1 MSFVEKWQHDIW
13 PVVHEKY
20 WQVLAQRPAKQ
31 DTATGTHYGEKVYEL
46 LKKKKEIRNV
56 ACNLAYTDPTE
67 NTVLQTEIS
76 FSTVERFALDMFVNI
91 APGTDDKV
99 AGSAASDIVVAEDG
113 SGGRQ
118 AERILH
124 GKKAWN
130 IPARVPRGYEI
141 PIAICSIDVEP
152 EKGKFRRLG
161 LDVAVNATWL
171 AMKWA
176 LEDNNEAAEQA
187 LEKLMLAV
195 RFSLF
200 RRG

>member
-1 MSFVEKWQHDIW
+1 MSFVEKWQHDMW

-20 WQVLAQRPAKQ
+20 RQVLAQRPAKQ
-31 DTATGTHYGEKVYEL
+31 DTATGTHYGEHVYEF
-46 LKKKKEIRNV
+46 LKIKKEIRNI

-141 PIAICSIDVEP
+141 PIAICSMVEP

-161 LDVAVNATWL
+161 LDVAVNATWS
-171 AMKWA
+171 AMTWA
-176 LEDNNEAAEQA
+176 LEDNNENAEQA
-187 LEKLMLAV
+187 LEN
-195 RFSLF
+195 
-200 RRG
+200 

>member
-1 MSFVEKWQHDIW
+1 M
-13 PVVHEKY
+13 
-20 WQVLAQRPAKQ
+20 
-31 DTATGTHYGEKVYEL
+31 
-46 LKKKKEIRNV
+46 
-56 ACNLAYTDPTE
+56 
-67 NTVLQTEIS
+67 
-76 FSTVERFALDMFVNI
+76 
-91 APGTDDKV
+91 
-99 AGSAASDIVVAEDG
+99 
-113 SGGRQ
+113 
-118 AERILH
+118 
-124 GKKAWN
+124 
-130 IPARVPRGYEI
+130 PRGYEI